1 MLIQGKKQILLRIKL
16 LISKVIFSDTIALKP
31 MEGKIISNFAH
42 RDDIFSVVRG
52 IRVSIWAI

>member
-16 LISKVIFSDTIALKP
+16 LISKIIFSDKIALNP
-31 MEGKIISNFAH
+31 MEGKIISNFPH
-42 RDDIFSVVRG
+42 RDDIFFVFRG